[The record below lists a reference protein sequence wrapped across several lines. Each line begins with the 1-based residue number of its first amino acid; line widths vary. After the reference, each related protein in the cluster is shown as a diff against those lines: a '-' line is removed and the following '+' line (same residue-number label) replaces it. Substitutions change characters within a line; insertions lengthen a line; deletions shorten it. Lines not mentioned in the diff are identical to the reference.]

1 LQDLPKGKYPITSKW
16 VFKTK
21 LTTNGYVEKTKARTV
36 ACSFEQTAS
45 IDFQG
50 MFVPTVKWATIQTV
64 VALASRQNSLI
75 KQLDVHSAFL
85 NGEL

>member
-1 LQDLPKGKYPITSKW
+1 LQNLPKGKYPITSKW

-21 LTTNGYVEKTKARTV
+21 LTTNGYVDEFKARTV
-36 ACSFEQTAS
+36 ACGFEQTAS

-64 VALASRQNSLI
+64 VALASTQNWLI

-85 NGEL
+85 IGEL